1 MGFER
6 HMFLMDIE
14 KFDLTGLTSF
24 YRSMSMWTFF
34 RFFWEP
40 NGVKGLW
47 LKEEP
52 VIFNSALDLGIFI

>member
-1 MGFER
+1 
-6 HMFLMDIE
+6 
-14 KFDLTGLTSF
+14 
-24 YRSMSMWTFF
+24 MWTFF
-34 RFFWEP
+34 RFSWEP